1 MADPTYA
8 AIAPLATIQVAAS
21 VIVTAILTPILTSW
35 MYKKVQKERAEKGI
49 VVDET
54 ETEEAAA
61 ATAK

>member
-49 VVDET
+49 VVDA
-54 ETEEAAA
+54 EEATSEAKAA
-61 ATAK
+61 